1 MKYWFVLFFLVSCAG
16 YRFTKNSNPLSQ
28 YGIESLSIPMFYNY
42 SSLPQ
47 VSHSFTRET
56 YKLISNFSGLKV
68 MSGYSRDSDA
78 VLVGIIKSD
87 KKLSKVLKTTDSRV
101 AQTKAGTSI
110 GNTRE
115 DFYIPG
121 ITRVDLMVQVI
132 IIKKPSEAELALLRS
147 ELGDKAPLSSK
158 VIFNE
163 TFNVNDNFIREVL
176 DGAGTQVVGTQNDGI
191 LKKTTNEMAFKTAQ
205 DIRDMILYVF

>member
-1 MKYWFVLFFLVSCAG
+1 
-16 YRFTKNSNPLSQ
+16 
-28 YGIESLSIPMFYNY
+28 
-42 SSLPQ
+42 
-47 VSHSFTRET
+47 
-56 YKLISNFSGLKV
+56 